1 MLAVVGTDEQHYF
14 VYRCLNMFL
23 FSYSLQRFLKE
34 LERQFEADET
44 APPFLYI
51 DSRSTPVRSPEGVA
65 KALVNALTVEK
76 IQRIEKNLGRDDFV
90 HLLSSMGIKMK
101 WAASLPFFGRL
112 DVELAKELKK
122 DEEDLTLTIKKCKN
136 ILEAMKP
143 LSRKPVLVIGTS
155 QNLARK

>member
-1 MLAVVGTDEQHYF
+1 MPAVVGTDEQHHF
-14 VYRCLNMFL
+14 VYRCLNMVL

-65 KALVNALTVEK
+65 KALVNALTVK

-90 HLLSSMGIKMK
+90 DLLSSMGIKMK

-122 DEEDLTLTIKKCKN
+122 DEEDLTLTIKKCKKN
-136 ILEAMKP
+136 LEGMKP